1 MLDAGLYYAPV
12 PRGSPVT
19 VPRATLVFGFALA
32 LLVVAHASEA
42 QRASRPYRIGVLH
55 GAYFPGTPSAEGLK
69 AGLKALGLEEGRDV
83 TFDIRFTRGRLEASP
98 ATAAALVKAG
108 VDVLFTIQEPDT
120 RAAMA
125 ATQTIPIVFTGVGD
139 PVAAGVVKSIAHP
152 GGNVTGVSN
161 LATELVPKR
170 LEILKSVVPSVRRVW
185 AVFHADDASSV
196 SAARKAEQVA
206 PTLKLEVL
214 MRPVRTSE
222 ELVGELKALRPSDG
236 LLSPADRAMNIP
248 GLILDLERDR
258 RAAAIFASTFWVEA
272 GAVVSYGSDEY
283 EDGVQAARLAAKI
296 LRGAKP
302 RDLPV
307 EGANKI
313 DLAVNLKTAER
324 LGIAIPRDVLSRAT
338 RVIE

>member
-1 MLDAGLYYAPV
+1 MPQGFPV
-12 PRGSPVT
+12 SVT
-19 VPRATLVFGFALA
+19 RAA
-32 LLVVAHASEA
+32 LVVGVALGLLAAPPVSEA
-42 QRASRPYRIGVLH
+42 QRAGRPYRIGILH
-55 GAYFPGTPSAEGLK
+55 GAYFPGEPSAEGLK
-69 AGLKALGLEEGRDV
+69 AGLKAMGLEEGRDV
-83 TFDIRFTRGRLEASP
+83 IFDIRFTRGKLEASS
-98 ATAAALVKAG
+98 AAAAALVKAG
-108 VDVLFTIQEPDT
+108 MDVIFTIQEAHT

-139 PVAAGVVKSIAHP
+139 PAAAGIVKSIAHP

-170 LEILKSVVPSVRRVW
+170 LEILKSVVPTVRRIW
-185 AVFHADDASSV
+185 AVYHAGDLSSV
-196 SAARKAEQVA
+196 SAAQKAAQVA

-222 ELVGELKALRPSDG
+222 ELVGALRALRPKDA

-258 RAAAIFASTFWVEA
+258 RASAIFASTFWVEA

-283 EDGVQAARLAAKI
+283 DEGVQAARLVAKI
-296 LRGAKP
+296 LSGAKP

-313 DLAVNLKTAER
+313 ELAINLKTAQR
-324 LGIAIPRDVLSRAT
+324 LGITIPRDVLSRAN

>member
-1 MLDAGLYYAPV
+1 MPQGFPANI
-12 PRGSPVT
+12 T
-19 VPRATLVFGFALA
+19 RAAVVIGFALGILGA
-32 LLVVAHASEA
+32 PFASEA
-42 QRASRPYRIGVLH
+42 QRSGRPYRIGILH

-69 AGLKALGLEEGRDV
+69 AGLKAVGFEEGRDV
-83 TFDIRFTRGRLEASP
+83 TFDTRFTRGKLEASP
-98 ATAAALVKAG
+98 AAAAALVKAG
-108 VDVLFTIQEPDT
+108 VDVVFTIQEPDT

-139 PVAAGVVKSIAHP
+139 PAAAGIVKSIAHP

-170 LEILKSVVPSVRRVW
+170 LEILKSVVPTVRRVW
-185 AVFHADDASSV
+185 AVYHADDLSSV

-214 MRPVRTSE
+214 MRPVRTPE
-222 ELVGELKALRPSDG
+222 GLVGALKALRPGDA

-248 GLILDLERDR
+248 GLILDLERNR
-258 RAAAIFASTFWVEA
+258 RASAIFASTFWVEA

-283 EDGVQAARLAAKI
+283 DEGVQAARLVAKI

-302 RDLPV
+302 SDLPV

-313 DLAVNLKTAER
+313 DLAVNLKTAQR
-324 LGIAIPRDVLSRAT
+324 LGITIPREVLIRAN